1 MKQLVNGSKS
11 LKVSIFTIFMKFLD
25 DKLPVEPEDHQ
36 LFFQLSWDLLYIFAH
51 VERAP
56 TILKDEIYK
65 SEE

>member
-36 LFFQLSWDLLYIFAH
+36 LFFQLSWDLLYIY